1 MDISLIKQLYPDTK
15 SIREAESLIKDVTQV
30 RLGLNVNE
38 IKYIVSAADSYAL
51 SDQMQQGAWIKNI
64 GGLGGFPFQGLSA
77 LRSVPGNGS
86 SYEAIVIL
94 YAADIDLNDELTGA
108 EQESATNMAIG
119 KLMANRILLDHISDL
134 DYQMNFIEQ
143 VLHRDQRR
151 IKSADY
157 PLLEAAEVMYEVI
170 DNRMQL
176 LFSKTEYQCRY
187 VILAGG
193 IQIND
198 RESNESHFI
207 FKRFDCV
214 EPLTKTKIDWT
225 RINLG
230 VV

>member
-1 MDISLIKQLYPDTK
+1 MEASLIKQLYPEAKT
-15 SIREAESLIKDVTQV
+15 ITEAEGFLKDVIEV
-30 RLGLNVNE
+30 RLGLGVNQ
-38 IKYIVSAADSYAL
+38 ITFIVSAEDRYTL
-51 SDQMQQGAWIKNI
+51 PVQMQDGAWIKNI

-86 SYEAIVIL
+86 SYEALVIL

-108 EQESATNMAIG
+108 EQVSATNMAMG
-119 KLMANRILLDHISDL
+119 KLMANRILLDHVSDL

-176 LFSKTEYQCRY
+176 LSSKTEYQCRY

-214 EPLTKTKIDWT
+214 EVLTKTKIDWA
-225 RINLG
+225 RINMG
-230 VV
+230 MV